1 MLRNSLS
8 LSFLGVGVRSVV
20 ELWCAFSV
28 PLSRSSVEQERE
40 REMKRER
47 TEKTPSTVVLFL
59 TLLNRLLSFITC
71 SLFSLILY
79 VCAAQSSQV

>member
-47 TEKTPSTVVLFL
+47 TEKTPSTVVLFFNIIKSTAVFYYL
-59 TLLNRLLSFITC
+59 
-71 SLFSLILY
+71 
-79 VCAAQSSQV
+79 